1 MVTDAPVSGIEAIVH
16 QAVGMTM
23 EYLDC
28 SDFAAL
34 EVLRRLSEQRGEHLL
49 GVALDVL
56 HRQIKPTLGP

>member
-1 MVTDAPVSGIEAIVH
+1 
-16 QAVGMTM
+16 MTM

-34 EVLRRLSEQRGEHLL
+34 EVLRRLSEQTGEHLL

-56 HRQIKPTLGP
+56 HRQIKPTLGL